1 MSSYSRLE
9 RLLELARSR
18 WPGFEF
24 GAQFHADPLAPVR
37 IEVHHTK
44 SMKSV
49 FGEVGGYWLQRV
61 DAGEVF
67 SRIAMLADQLQA
79 RVHPYAGKLRR
90 IATRPLTWR
99 I

>member
-1 MSSYSRLE
+1 
-9 RLLELARSR
+9 
-18 WPGFEF
+18 
-24 GAQFHADPLAPVR
+24 
-37 IEVHHTK
+37 
-44 SMKSV
+44 MKSV